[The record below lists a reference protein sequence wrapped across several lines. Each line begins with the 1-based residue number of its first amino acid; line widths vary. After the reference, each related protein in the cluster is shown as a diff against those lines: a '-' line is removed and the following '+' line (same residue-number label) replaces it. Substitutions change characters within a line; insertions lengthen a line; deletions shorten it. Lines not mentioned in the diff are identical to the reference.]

1 MTKISVSRSD
11 GCIDAFL
18 TIVFRVTFMSQV
30 ASKSLNESVR
40 EMLTFREATHLK
52 IK

>member
-1 MTKISVSRSD
+1 MYRCVSYYSIP
-11 GCIDAFL
+11 GN
-18 TIVFRVTFMSQV
+18 VMSQV